1 MASDEIELDFIGSGA
16 VINVGSRVA
25 VRDALL
31 WGLDPENTQRIAGRQ
46 VQIFCN
52 DPAVAAALAWALKA
66 LLPLGQWAVNGR
78 AVTLTPSLKE
88 RKGA

>member
-16 VINVGSRVA
+16 VIINVGSRVA

-78 AVTLTPSLKE
+78 AVTPSLKE